1 MLSLEEGKKI
11 VKFARK
17 TIENY
22 LLNKELPKNL
32 GIDLENGVFVT
43 LEKNKELRGC
53 IGFIEPFDKFE
64 NLLRE
69 AAIAAAT
76 QDPRFFPV
84 SIGEMKEI
92 TVEVSILSKPQP
104 LQRPYEKNIKI
115 GRDGLII
122 YYGPFSGLLLP
133 IVAVE
138 ERWNEIE
145 FLENVCLK
153 AGLDKD
159 SWKDKNAKIF
169 VFTTQVFREKTPNG
183 EIEEVKLDNL

>member
-84 SIGEMKEI
+84 SIEEMKEI

-122 YYGPFSGLLLP
+122 HYGAFSGLLLP

-138 ERWNEIE
+138 EKWDEIE
-145 FLENVCLK
+145 FLENVCWK

-159 SWKDKNAKIF
+159 AWKDKNAKIF
-169 VFTTQVFREKTPNG
+169 TFTTQVFKEKTPNG
-183 EIEEVKLDNL
+183 EVEEVKLG